1 MECTTLP
8 YHCPISSYSLND
20 ILLPVL
26 AKQQVLILGPDS
38 AEGVPKTH
46 IRALRALFRLQ
57 KLCRSTSNS
66 KKQKLQEWRLT
77 IHTSII
83 GFHICFFNLPVL
95 DNKRVSLAPI
105 TTKDGGAVEGKAKS
119 AGKFCGGITEET
131 DLPRKIRVYVCT
143 QSGGLKQGTQRAPK
157 LYG

>member
-1 MECTTLP
+1 MPRAFQRHTLELSE
-8 YHCPISSYSLND
+8 HSF
-20 ILLPVL
+20 
-26 AKQQVLILGPDS
+26 G
-38 AEGVPKTH
+38 
-46 IRALRALFRLQ
+46 
-57 KLCRSTSNS
+57 CRNYAGQYQIQIFVA

-131 DLPRKIRVYVCT
+131 DLPRKIRVYMCT